1 MPFVKDGL
9 VYILL
14 SLISGIVLIFIFL
27 PAGIVLVLLT
37 FFFAYFFRDP
47 KRDIS
52 PDPAAVLSP
61 CDGTVMEIT
70 QENNFKVV
78 RSFLSVF
85 NVHLQRAPVSG
96 LVRQVVYTPGRFLP
110 ANNPNAHQVNEN
122 NVIAIASPKGDFE
135 VKQIAG
141 ILARRVVSWVKQ
153 ENVVEQGEKIGFIKF
168 GSQVDIFMP
177 QTVEIKVKVGD
188 KVKGGLTVIGTFQK

>member
-14 SLISGIVLIFIFL
+14 SLISGIALLLIFPI
-27 PAGIVLVLLT
+27 AGILLILLSC
-37 FFFAYFFRDP
+37 FFAYFFRDP
-47 KRDIS
+47 KRNIS
-52 PDPAAVLSP
+52 LDPAAVLSP

-78 RSFLSVF
+78 RAFLSVF

-96 LVRQVVYTPGRFLP
+96 LVKKVVYTPGKFLP
-110 ANNPNAHQVNEN
+110 ANDPKAHQVNEN
-122 NVIAIASPKGDFE
+122 NIISIISTRGDFE

-153 ENVVEQGEKIGFIKF
+153 EDVIEQGEKIGFIKF
-168 GSQVDIFMP
+168 GSQVDVFMP
-177 QTVEIKVKVGD
+177 LSIEIKVKVGD
-188 KVKGGLTVIGTFQK
+188 KVKGGLTVIGAFQK